1 MNIPTT
7 WQKYKSEPNAAACD
21 AFIRSR
27 VYVASIYEALGRD
40 KPSFY
45 SKKAHL
51 GSSVDWGKVGGKSK
65 VCPKCIVAPM
75 SLCRGSPCSGRI
87 IPTFRTSK
95 EEAVSRGLSVAFFCL
110 FVCLV

>member
-51 GSSVDWGKVGGKSK
+51 GSSVDWGKVGVKSK

-75 SLCRGSPCSGRI
+75 SLCSGRI
-87 IPTFRTSK
+87 IPAFRTSK
-95 EEAVSRGLSVAFFCL
+95 EGDVSRGLSVGFFL
-110 FVCLV
+110 FV